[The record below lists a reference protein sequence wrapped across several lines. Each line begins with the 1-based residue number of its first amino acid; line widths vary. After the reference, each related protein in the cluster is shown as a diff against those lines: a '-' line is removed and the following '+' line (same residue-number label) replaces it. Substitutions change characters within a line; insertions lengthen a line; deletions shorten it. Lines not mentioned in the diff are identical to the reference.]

1 MQNSLPIKT
10 KIAAWWMII
19 MTGGGLIFLGGRM
32 LYIASVIAAYGVLPS
47 VLMALMCFFL
57 AFLFIFLSI
66 FLLRRK
72 KMGWFGS
79 VIFLFILLVLVTT
92 SFIKEY
98 TSYMDIERWPYY
110 YYDESKSKKFYE
122 DPLTGEKVDEPKP
135 QIKTFLK
142 QSAPFFSVPFIV
154 FFFPFVLLLLDRKNF
169 FTITIEPPKLIR
181 EKIPLPIKTRVATYW
196 ILVIGIV
203 NIVLGITF
211 RLFKEL
217 EPLIWGIILFI
228 FGCFL
233 LERKKWAWKA
243 LVIMIIIMTIFR
255 LSLLWEFMIIGAPTP
270 PPIEVI
276 KSFFQ
281 FALEEYRQGYKE
293 VIIDFFL
300 QLILIILSL
309 FPFVLLLLDRKN
321 FWKIAT

>member
-1 MQNSLPIKT
+1 MGQTSLPIKT

-19 MTGGGLIFLGGRM
+19 MTGGGLIFLGGKM

-66 FLLRRK
+66 FLLKRK

-135 QIKTFLK
+135 QIKTFFK
-142 QSAPFFSVPFIV
+142 ESAPFFSVPFIV
-154 FFFPFVLLLLDRKNF
+154 FFFPFILLFLDRKNF
-169 FTITIEPPKLIR
+169 FAIIIKPSELIR
-181 EKIPLPIKTRVATYW
+181 EKIFLPIKTKLAVYW
-196 ILVIGIV
+196 ILIIGII
-203 NIVLGITF
+203 NIILGITF
-211 RLFKEL
+211 QIFEGIG
-217 EPLIWGIILFI
+217 PLIWGVILFV

-233 LERKKWAWKA
+233 LERKKWAWWA
-243 LVIMIIIMTIFR
+243 LVLTIIIMTTFR
-255 LSLLWEFMIIGAPTP
+255 GLYLWEFLIRSAPTP
-270 PPIEVI
+270 PFVEVI
-276 KSFFQ
+276 EIFFQ
-281 FALEEYRQGYKE
+281 YASREE
-293 VIIDFFL
+293 IINLSF
-300 QLILIILSL
+300 QLVLIIFSL
-309 FPFVLLLLDRKN
+309 LPLIFLFFDRKN